1 MENARGS
8 TVGSGVDVP
17 RGLNAAATLVVSAAA
32 VGIVVWSDRALD
44 RWWAANHP
52 LAGAKERIEGARTTY
67 LKKRENLAEMA
78 LLIGAVVFEVSR
90 ATAMRQR
97 APRTTSPPS

>member
-52 LAGAKERIEGARTTY
+52 LSGAKARLEGARNSY
-67 LKKRENLAEMA
+67 RSKRETLSETA
-78 LLIGAVVFEVSR
+78 LLIGEVVVDISR
-90 ATAMRQR
+90 APARQQP
-97 APRTTSPPS
+97 AA